1 MDTLLIRER
10 YKVVQV
16 LETRENYAFAEAV
29 DILDREK
36 SSYLLNI
43 YEGPLLRTY
52 LPCFDQLDACPDF
65 QGVFLEGES
74 LVAVFRY
81 RAGTP
86 IDQVFYR
93 GDRHD
98 WRSRLEYAQQLLH
111 QVLNMADLPAQVSCA
126 ALLSENVLVNENS
139 RDVSLRF
146 QVPPMEE
153 MTGGSWSI
161 WPVTS
166 STRSCCPASPHLG
179 RSWSCWTS
187 WRTGR
192 APRWSSSTPCG
203 GSGSR
208 SSGRLTRPWRK
219 RISSG
224 AGAPWSGGT
233 GSGGSP
239 GGGGGE
245 TYGQI
250 EKNRCF
256 SGASGHFGRRR
267 GSAVLGP
274 GGGVPLHPDLRGG
287 GRGITSSPPPTRRG
301 RSTPWAAPRRAISW

>member
-126 ALLSENVLVNENS
+126 ALLSENVLVDERNREI
-139 RDVSLRF
+139 RLRF
-146 QVPPMEE
+146 QVAPMEE
-153 MTGGSWSI
+153 MN
-161 WPVTS
+161 
-166 STRSCCPASPHLG
+166 G
-179 RSWSCWTS
+179 RELVYLACDQLRKILLPRFS
-187 WRTGR
+187 
-192 APRWSSSTPCG
+192 APREQLEFLDLLEEG
-203 GSGSR
+203 GCTTAVQLYSLWRERQPAIQEAYEKLEKRNFFRRWCALLWGHFR
-208 SSGRLTRPWRK
+208 HWAARRK
-219 RISSG
+219 R
-224 AGAPWSGGT
+224 
-233 GSGGSP
+233 
-239 GGGGGE
+239 
-245 TYGQI
+245 
-250 EKNRCF
+250 R
-256 SGASGHFGRRR
+256 
-267 GSAVLGP
+267 
-274 GGGVPLHPDLRGG
+274 
-287 GRGITSSPPPTRRG
+287 
-301 RSTPWAAPRRAISW
+301 